1 MRRWREW
8 LCAESWAIILVCVA
22 DLLTTI
28 ALITRGLAEEG
39 NPIMRFYLQYGLM
52 PFALAK
58 LVLVLAPVVI
68 IEWGRRHRPQ
78 TVKRL
83 ARLGVAG
90 YLSFYAVMFFTINVP
105 SIITASRFDREAI
118 EMPAVMPEE
127 LRRERARL
135 GKIVPPAPPEATPRG
150 TAADNNERQ

>member
-39 NPIMRFYLQYGLM
+39 NPIMRFYLQYGLA

-78 TVKRL
+78 TVKLL

-105 SIITASRFDREAI
+105 GIITASRLDREAI
-118 EMPAVMPEE
+118 EIPAATPEE

-135 GKIVPPAPPEATPRG
+135 GKIVPPVPSESHPSRHSS
-150 TAADNNERQ
+150 RQ